1 VGLQYF
7 RDAAVG
13 GSSRDRKFLPS
24 TPELACYPLTTIIR
38 FPWGSYLQAMKQVL
52 SSERFLENV
61 ANSGLVDA
69 TALVNLEERVR
80 EHLSGRL
87 PKDPE
92 KIAKLLVKK
101 RLLTEW
107 HVEKLLSGKYKGF
120 FLGKYKLL
128 GHIGTGG
135 MSSVYLAEHTRMGD
149 KRAIKVLPKSRV
161 KDATYLARFQLEAK
175 AIASL
180 HHPNI
185 VLAHDLDNDGDVHYI
200 VMEYVDGVDMQQ
212 MVKQDG
218 PLELGVA
225 AEMVAQAARGLH
237 HAHGK
242 GVIHRDVKPA
252 NLLIDKTGRVRLLD
266 MGLALVDAEDEQS
279 LTVANNENVLG
290 TADYLAPEQA
300 LNSHSVDHR
309 ADIYGLGC
317 TLYYLLTG
325 KPPFS
330 DGTLAQRIAR
340 HQKEMPKSI
349 RTIRTDCS
357 GELEGICVKMIQKDP
372 RYRYQNAEEVA
383 IALERYAAT
392 APKPIGAGA
401 RSGMTYDHLESGSS
415 SISLDEL
422 RDSTAG
428 HGDTLSSRV
437 DDTLSS
443 SGNILDREI
452 FELTS
457 NQSGRLVSVIPRP
470 DLMDGSFIDLQV
482 ESGFQGDAQTVG
494 GTAQGSPSGGERQDH
509 HTASS
514 NNISPITS
522 GRRRGFDPMLIGALV
537 IALFIVAVALGFM
550 LARVVG

>member
-1 VGLQYF
+1 MTQ
-7 RDAAVG
+7 
-13 GSSRDRKFLPS
+13 S
-24 TPELACYPLTTIIR
+24 
-38 FPWGSYLQAMKQVL
+38 L
-52 SSERFLENV
+52 SSERFLEIV

-69 TALVNLEERVR
+69 AELETLEKRVR
-80 EHLSGRL
+80 EHLDGRL
-87 PKDPE
+87 PKDPA
-92 KIAKLLVKK
+92 KIARLLVKK
-101 RLLTEW
+101 QLLTEW

-185 VLAHDLDNDGDVHYI
+185 VLAHDMDNDGDVHYI

-218 PLELGVA
+218 PLGLETA
-225 AEMVAQAARGLH
+225 AVMVAQAARGLH
-237 HAHGK
+237 HAHEK

-266 MGLALVDAEDEQS
+266 MGLALVNAEEDQS

-349 RTIRTDCS
+349 RTIRKDCS

-372 RYRYQNAEEVA
+372 RYRYQSAEEVA
-383 IALERYAAT
+383 IALERYAEN
-392 APKPIGAGA
+392 APKPVSVGAI
-401 RSGMTYDHLESGSS
+401 SETTYDQPASDSS
-415 SISLDEL
+415 SISLDEF
-422 RDSTAG
+422 RDSKSG

-443 SGNILDREI
+443 SGNVLDREVS
-452 FELTS
+452 ELTS
-457 NQSGRLVSVIPRP
+457 NQSGRLVSVVPRP

-482 ESGFQGDAQTVG
+482 ESGFKSETPTLSENAHGPSSEVHRGNVDAMR
-494 GTAQGSPSGGERQDH
+494 SSGRI
-509 HTASS
+509 SS
-514 NNISPITS
+514 TS
-522 GRRRGFDPMLIGALV
+522 GRKRGFDPMLIGALV
-537 IALFIVAVALGFM
+537 AALFIIAVALGFM
-550 LARVVG
+550 LARVLG